1 MNKAVAIALLGV
13 TTLAVAEDKKYT
25 MADLKALVAQKS
37 YREAVQHL
45 EDISPSERNADWQDM
60 AGTAS
65 AGLVAA
71 VEHDEKLGT
80 MQGLEAR
87 YPILLKSSKY
97 LAARSEAG
105 PPAFAEC
112 FQSEYQV
119 EECRNAALK
128 FVDADPANAKLTL
141 VMAKV
146 ARLGMMSY
154 AAMPFFKRAV
164 AANKGGAACKDE
176 DLSIAVIAALGL
188 PYDNVLFVDAKPIA
202 GITCWADLRKP
213 ILKELAANDSGYYK
227 TNVCDLMRGKPTK
240 ETGDLTTLCAPK
252 KE

>member
-1 MNKAVAIALLGV
+1 MNKAVAIALLGL

-87 YPILLKSSKY
+87 
-97 LAARSEAG
+97 SEAG

-128 FVDADPANAKLTL
+128 FVDADPTNAKLTL
-141 VMAKV
+141 AMAKV

-164 AANKGGAACKDE
+164 TANKGGAACKDE

-202 GITCWADLRKP
+202 GTTCWADLRKP